1 MGEVGVE
8 VKGYFNKRSVGRTQQ
23 FGVMNKLQDE
33 TEVVKGD
40 IVETLVARKLRSSR
54 VV

>member
-1 MGEVGVE
+1 MGEAGVE
-8 VKGYFNKRSVGRTQQ
+8 VRVYFNKRKVGRTQQ
-23 FGVMNKLQDE
+23 FGVINKLQDE

-40 IVETLVARKLRSSR
+40 SVEALVARKWRSSR